1 MVFQLQPG
9 NMAWW
14 DSSGLSSFATQA
26 LKSAQKSIDKVL
38 DIEVEEGEDGVK
50 PSKHEIRY
58 FFVVVYCWLLFSCCA
73 SVFQA

>member
-58 FFVVVYCWLLFSCCA
+58 FLW
-73 SVFQA
+73 